1 MSGIRHGNGRNRAR
15 VKFREIFGEPLR
27 RSRGRHRNGRGDFE
41 DFRRKRGELRLR
53 FPFRRRHGRGNV
65 RRGSRRSVPAGNR
78 RFLCGERRRARKRGS
93 RSRKKPRRS
102 SRSSF
107 ISPTRRRTARCAF
120 RPARI
125 RREAGF
131 PAAPGLEPCD
141 MDELASISVTI
152 DLLREANQKI
162 TLALVIRDLPPFA
175 SERR

>member
-125 RREAGF
+125 RRA
-131 PAAPGLEPCD
+131 D
-141 MDELASISVTI
+141 MDEVASISVTI